1 MSAEAFLLGRVKMA
15 TAKENVRALLDVL
28 PEDTTYEDIQYHI
41 YVRQEVERGMRDVTE
56 GRVLN
61 QKEIERRMAKWLTP

>member
-1 MSAEAFLLGRVKMA
+1 VKNGHGEGKRVRAFLD
-15 TAKENVRALLDVL
+15 EL

-56 GRVLN
+56 GRVLS
-61 QKEIERRMAKWLTP
+61 QKQIERRMAKWLSP